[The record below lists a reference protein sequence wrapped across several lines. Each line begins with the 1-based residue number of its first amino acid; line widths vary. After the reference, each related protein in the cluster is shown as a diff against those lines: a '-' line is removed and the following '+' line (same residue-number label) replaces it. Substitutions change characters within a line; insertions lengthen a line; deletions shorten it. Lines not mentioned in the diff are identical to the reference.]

1 MDVRHPRYFVEVARA
16 GTIAAASVSLSMEAS
31 PLSRRIRDLERHLG
45 APLLARGGRR
55 PTVRPAVRSARPGSP
70 AYLTAVKHADYYCL
84 TDVR

>member
-55 PTVRPAVRSARPGSP
+55 PTVSASRQVGSSRLPGVFDSCQ
-70 AYLTAVKHADYYCL
+70 ARRLYYLTG
-84 TDVR
+84 VR